1 MMRHTRAPQEGCGS
15 SRVTCGRRKAAR
27 WVRLAMLAVLLA
39 SLGASHPA
47 HAQDPSTLAP
57 DVAKSTSF
65 PKQSM
70 VGPSRNIDKSQP
82 LYLQGDELIYDTGGN
97 RVIARGNVEIFYN
110 NYILTADQVV
120 YDQSANTLTAVGNV
134 TAQGAER
141 QHRPRRPDTRLPTTS
156 ATASSRSCRSSPPT
170 TRASPPRRR
179 RAAAATRPCS
189 PMAGSRLAKRPMAC
203 RRCGA

>member
-1 MMRHTRAPQEGCGS
+1 
-15 SRVTCGRRKAAR
+15 
-27 WVRLAMLAVLLA
+27 MLAVLFA

-57 DVAKSTSF
+57 DVAKSSSF

-97 RVIARGNVEIFYN
+97 KVIARGNVEIYYN
-110 NYILTADQVV
+110 NYRTATS
-120 YDQSANTLTAVGNV
+120 SAPTVTLS
-134 TAQGAER
+134 
-141 QHRPRRPDTRLPTTS
+141 PTTS
-156 ATASSRSCRSSPPT
+156 ATASSRSCQSSPPT
-170 TRASPPRRR
+170 THASPPRRR
-179 RAAAATRPCS
+179 RAAAATRPFS
-189 PMAGSRLAKRPMAC
+189 PMAGSRLAKPPTAC